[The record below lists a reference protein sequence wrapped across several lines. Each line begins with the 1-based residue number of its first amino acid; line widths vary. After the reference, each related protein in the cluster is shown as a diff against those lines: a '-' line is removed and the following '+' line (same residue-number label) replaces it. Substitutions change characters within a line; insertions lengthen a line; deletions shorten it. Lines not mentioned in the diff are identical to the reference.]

1 MNAGMKDK
9 IEFVSKVIGLVIV
22 CSGIVS
28 AIGLAYLIIFLGTD
42 YNQLQHINSYNSF
55 GSRELNNALYA
66 MFQIER
72 QFYIKLLILSLLPI
86 PFGMYL
92 MKSSNI
98 FVRYCCPDEAD
109 ESNAELFDPY
119 FEEIAEEDEFNI
131 GDYIDEDGTR
141 YGKCPACNA
150 DLIKRKLE
158 HGKHAGKYII
168 SCSNF
173 PQCKQVQP
181 YKAVQTETEQP
192 FRL

>member
-1 MNAGMKDK
+1 MKNK

-42 YNQLQHINSYNSF
+42 YNQLQHINLFNSF
-55 GSRELNNALYA
+55 WSRELNNALYA

-72 QFYIKLLILSLLPI
+72 QVYIKLLVLSLLPI

-92 MKSSNI
+92 MKSNNI
-98 FVRYCCPDEAD
+98 LVRYCCPEEAD
-109 ESNAELFDPY
+109 KNNAELFEIDL
-119 FEEIAEEDEFNI
+119 EEIAAEDGFNI
-131 GDYIDEDGTR
+131 GDYSNVDGTG
-141 YGKCPACNA
+141 YGKCPECNA
-150 DLIKRKLE
+150 DLIKRIIE
-158 HGKHAGKYII
+158 HGEHAGKYII

-173 PQCKQVQP
+173 PQCKQVNP